1 MSKTYK
7 AVPLVPLRGTVIY
20 PRVPSHLDIGRD
32 RSILAV
38 EAAMES
44 DRLLTVI
51 TQMDE
56 SVENPTIDDLGK
68 VGTIVEIKQKL
79 RLPGGILRLM
89 VEGIERIAVTKVDE
103 TEPFYRV
110 SVEEQP
116 SIYNEE
122 VEMEAYRR
130 FAQSK
135 FVQWADETKGAK
147 EQEVQHIVNIMDPS
161 ELADSIMVIMPTELK
176 MRQSVLE
183 ELDVAQRLNM
193 VIGVLNTELQISD
206 LENNINNRVR
216 QQMEKQQKEYF
227 LREKIKTIHEEL
239 GDKVDPDEEA
249 NELRTQLE
257 ALHVPEEVHTRITKE
272 IDRYSRMPQMMP
284 ESTILRNYL
293 DWVLSLPWTKEST
306 DSLDIT
312 KAAKVLDHDHY
323 GLKKIK
329 ERILE
334 FLAVRKLT
342 QAQGGSILCLVGPP
356 GVGKTSL
363 ATSIAKAMNRKFV
376 RASLGGVRDEAEIR
390 GHRRTYIGALPGR
403 MIQGLR
409 NVGTKNP
416 VFLLDE
422 IDKLASDYKGDPSS
436 ALLELLDPE
445 QNKIFVDHFI
455 EVPFDFSDV
464 FWITTANVGSDI
476 PAPLRDRMEIIEL
489 SSYMEDEKLE
499 IAKRYL
505 APKQIKKNGLEAYKV
520 KFSDAVLRRIIS
532 EYTREA
538 GVRGLEKTIAKL
550 CRKLAY
556 TLVEGKTDKVPRIT
570 VKNLP
575 DYLGTP
581 IFVEE
586 EREKQPQVGLVCGLA
601 WTSVG
606 GVTLPCEAT
615 TMDGTGKLILTG
627 SLGKVM
633 QESGQAAMAYIRH
646 NARNLK
652 LPKDFYKNKDIHV
665 HFPEGATPKD
675 GPSAGITMTLAMISA
690 LTNKKV
696 RSDLAMTGEVTI
708 RGQVLPIGGLK
719 EKLLAALRYG
729 VKEAFIPEGNVKD
742 IVDLPDSV
750 KKDLIITPVKTM
762 DDVLAKAFA

>member
-161 ELADSIMVIMPTELK
+161 ELADSIMAIMPTELK

-445 QNKIFVDHFI
+445 QNKTFVDHFI

-762 DDVLAKAFA
+762 DDVLAKAFV